1 MSVYGYFQTDVLIKF
16 FILLRRAEVITWEN
30 FVPVKQ
36 DPGSTKE
43 GTLSYQNESFCMH
56 SQDVIYEEFLILPG
70 YNGTMFDV
78 FLRSLINI

>member
-16 FILLRRAEVITWEN
+16 FILLRWAEVIAWEN

-43 GTLSYQNESFCMH
+43 GPYLTRMNLFA
-56 SQDVIYEEFLILPG
+56 
-70 YNGTMFDV
+70 
-78 FLRSLINI
+78 